1 MFEDKKLGTRWEEGA
16 SSIPDLN
23 TKNARNTQQMWV
35 KWDKVLHFKEGFIDF
50 VKAWCSFRKQKFGKG
65 ESKSEG
71 DPLEL
76 LGDSLRAMPRREEA

>member
-1 MFEDKKLGTRWEEGA
+1 MHKRY
-16 SSIPDLN
+16 
-23 TKNARNTQQMWV
+23 ARNTQEMWN
-35 KWDKVLHFKEGFIDF
+35 KWVKVLHFKDGFLDF
-50 VKAWCSFRKQKFGKG
+50 VKAWCNFRKQKFGKT